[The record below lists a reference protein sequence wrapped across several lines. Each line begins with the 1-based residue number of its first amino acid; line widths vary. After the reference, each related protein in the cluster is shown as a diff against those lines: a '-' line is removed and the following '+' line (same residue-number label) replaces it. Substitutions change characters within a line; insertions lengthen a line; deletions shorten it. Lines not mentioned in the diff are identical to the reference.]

1 MWRLRSQPGARARS
15 VVPRFVLM
23 TKIAGVLNTGQTAN
37 GTCVFHMLLIGAR
50 PMQSLAP
57 FSLRSAGGG
66 TAGWLGDPRHPA
78 LCVCRLVSARHG
90 ETSMKRAQECS
101 RQ

>member
-1 MWRLRSQPGARARS
+1 MSRLRSQPGARARS

-23 TKIAGVLNTGQTAN
+23 TKIAGGVKHRPDVGLTDSCA
-37 GTCVFHMLLIGAR
+37 FHMLLISAR

-66 TAGWLGDPRHPA
+66 TGGWLEGDQTPSTVCLSVGQCPA
-78 LCVCRLVSARHG
+78 R
-90 ETSMKRAQECS
+90 
-101 RQ
+101 